1 MGKALSS
8 IIQMHQE
15 HVDVEKAL
23 VYKFI
28 KIQET
33 SEIRTFVHNFQNKIN
48 NE

>member
-1 MGKALSS
+1 MVKALSS

-28 KIQET
+28 KNTGDIGD
-33 SEIRTFVHNFQNKIN
+33 
-48 NE
+48 

>member
-1 MGKALSS
+1 MVKALSS

-15 HVDVEKAL
+15 HADVEKAL

-33 SEIRTFVHNFQNKIN
+33 SEIRTFLSIISKTK
-48 NE
+48 